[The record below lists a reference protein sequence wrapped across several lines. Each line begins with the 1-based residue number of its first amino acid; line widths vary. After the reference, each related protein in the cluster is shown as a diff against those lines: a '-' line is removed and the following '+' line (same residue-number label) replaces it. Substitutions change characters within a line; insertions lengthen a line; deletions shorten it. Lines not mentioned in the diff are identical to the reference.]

1 MENTIKVIPL
11 TEFQKK
17 LYTTFVETQENLIS
31 NIKRLTGETLIRK
44 SEKNRIDNWPRL
56 NLLQL
61 HSIPDYINGIF
72 LDYSDKENILL
83 GEIEKVK
90 SHSKTLETFSIDD
103 NNNLQY
109 WNLKSNP
116 IVVRNLTTQDTLT
129 FESYSSPRFT
139 KDGEEDLKV
148 KIILATCEQKM
159 EFLEHIQSLMYNL
172 TPIIPYPVL
181 TPEQLDS
188 IPDYIDGKELNTINK
203 TQLLFEHFVPFS
215 NNPDENISDCKTY
228 SISNKGEI
236 IKTFEYMDKKIHFG
250 NPYKKD
256 ITFVKKEDCIYTNK
270 NLSQDNST
278 TDLVNETRAI
288 YEQQTKGKMENL
300 NEYLIKD
307 NVIPA
312 IEEQKEQYTK
322 YLEGK
327 MFSDL
332 EKDDFQEFS
341 KEQLDSVPDK
351 INGIDLNDLD
361 KMKLLLNCLKKNQ
374 ISYNEKLI
382 LKTINIMST
391 NVDFEKAKDL
401 DVVGFERPLKLNDP
415 VAIVHDGKNLQGKI
429 VGFQENGDINL
440 LISNSRDIKD
450 LTIKADAKLEPMF
463 ILNKEEKM
471 VYLKFTY
478 EETIAALNNKS
489 DINLKQSK
497 DVKSPVFNLML
508 GNKTDVIPFE
518 KNIDNKMAP
527 VEGRL
532 ELRRKAGT
540 GEAYVHGEVKHKE
553 LNLSLP
559 IYGLHLNEK
568 QKEDL
573 VSKKDIG
580 LVQGFKSNDGKEFA
594 LWVSLDDK
602 LNKVVT
608 APERS
613 ININMIFGVKTTEEQ
628 RNQIKSG
635 EGAVVEIKGKEYLFQ
650 ASAAATKA
658 DGLKSNAIEKK
669 VEKTESQS
677 KEVEKEEK
685 KNKSKGLKI

>member
-1 MENTIKVIPL
+1 MENTVKIIPL
-11 TEFQKK
+11 TDFQKK
-17 LYTTFVETQENLIS
+17 LYTTFVETQANLIS
-31 NIKRLTGETLIRK
+31 NIKGWSANTLLQK
-44 SEKNRIDNWPRL
+44 YNKNYSDNFPRV

-61 HSIPDYINGIF
+61 NSIPDYINGVF

-83 GEIEKVK
+83 GKIENLK
-90 SHSKTLETFSIDD
+90 SYTKTLETFSIDD

-109 WNLKSNP
+109 INLNSNP
-116 IVVRNLTTQDTLT
+116 IVIRNLTTQDALT
-129 FESYSSPRFT
+129 FESHTTPRFT
-139 KDGEEDLKV
+139 KDGEEVLKA
-148 KIILATCEQKM
+148 KIIPATSEQKM
-159 EFLEHIQSLMYNL
+159 HFLEHIQSLMYNL
-172 TPIIPYPVL
+172 IPVVPYPVL

-203 TQLLFEHFVPFS
+203 TQLLFEHFIPFLNS
-215 NNPDENISDCKTY
+215 NKISDSKTY
-228 SISNKGEI
+228 TISNKGEI
-236 IKTFEYMDKKIHFG
+236 IRTFEHKDEKIKYS

-256 ITFVKKEDCIYTNK
+256 ISFVKKEDCIYINK

-278 TDLVNETRAI
+278 TDLVNEPRAI
-288 YEQQTKGKMENL
+288 YEQQTKDKMEKL
-300 NEYLIKD
+300 NEYLIIDKELFEITNIRKD
-307 NVIPA
+307 GGIYFEDIHNSDKA
-312 IEEQKEQYTK
+312 YTTNLEQIKREKWIHLTDVTLDQAKENLT
-322 YLEGK
+322 
-327 MFSDL
+327 F
-332 EKDDFQEFS
+332 
-341 KEQLDSVPDK
+341 
-351 INGIDLNDLD
+351 N
-361 KMKLLLNCLKKNQ
+361 
-374 ISYNEKLI
+374 
-382 LKTINIMST
+382 TINNMST
-391 NVDFEKAKDL
+391 NADFEKAKDL

-450 LTIKADAKLEPMF
+450 LTVKADAKLEPMF
-463 ILNKEEKM
+463 ILNKNEQM

-478 EETIAALNNKS
+478 EEAITALNNKS

-559 IYGLHLNEK
+559 IYGVQLSDK

-573 VSKKDIG
+573 VNKKDIG

-613 ININMIFGVKTTEEQ
+613 INLNMIFGVRTTEEQ

-658 DGLKSNAIEKK
+658 DGLKSNAIDKPK
-669 VEKTESQS
+669 DLKQNQSQ
-677 KEVEKEEK
+677 EVDKEEK
-685 KNKSKGLKI
+685 KSKSKGLKI